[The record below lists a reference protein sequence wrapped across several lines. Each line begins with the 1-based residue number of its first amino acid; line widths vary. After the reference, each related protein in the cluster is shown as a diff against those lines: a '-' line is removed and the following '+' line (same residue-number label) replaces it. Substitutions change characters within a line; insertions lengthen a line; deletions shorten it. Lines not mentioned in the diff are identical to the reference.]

1 MMLLPAGCSS
11 DATDILDV
19 DKEAESPTAKN
30 IIPLNI
36 PAPDYCTEPT
46 NIADSKGLALTSFS
60 TRNFAGSGQCAACHQ
75 NLVDNSGSDVSIASD
90 WRSTMMANAA
100 IDPLWQAKVS
110 SEIVRNPGLK
120 AVIEGKCAT
129 CHMPMARTQALASNV
144 PVGIFDGAFLNP
156 GDSLHTAAMDGVS
169 CTLCHQIQDK
179 SLGEHES
186 FSGGYIVDTAAVSPN
201 RLIYGPF
208 PDSQQ
213 TQMRNRVGYIPVMG
227 EQTKDSGHCATCHTL
242 YTPYV
247 NSQGEVAGE
256 FPEQTPYLEW
266 EASGYGDGTGDDKAC
281 QDCHMPVADGPVVL
295 STMPRRLPAREPF
308 AKHYF
313 VGGNSFMLE
322 ILKANAGELN
332 LTAATSQLDTTI
344 ERTKSQLSDNTASI
358 SLVSAEKQG
367 ETLKLNVL
375 LNNEVGHKLP
385 TGFPSR
391 RVWIHITVRDASGQ
405 MIFESGKP
413 DSDGSIIGN
422 DADFDAAK
430 FEPHYNTISSSE
442 QVQIYEAIMQDTDER
457 VTYTLLRAAS
467 YVKDNRMLPQGFDKS
482 NVNQDIA
489 VYGNALRD
497 DNFKSGEDKVNYL
510 IPITGSEG
518 HFEVRLAILYQPASY
533 RFLNDLSVDDTAEI
547 QRLSDF
553 LGQGCKMPEVISF
566 AAYQIP

>member
-1 MMLLPAGCSS
+1 
-11 DATDILDV
+11 
-19 DKEAESPTAKN
+19 
-30 IIPLNI
+30 
-36 PAPDYCTEPT
+36 
-46 NIADSKGLALTSFS
+46 
-60 TRNFAGSGQCAACHQ
+60 
-75 NLVDNSGSDVSIASD
+75 
-90 WRSTMMANAA
+90 
-100 IDPLWQAKVS
+100 
-110 SEIVRNPGLK
+110 
-120 AVIEGKCAT
+120 
-129 CHMPMARTQALASNV
+129 
-144 PVGIFDGAFLNP
+144 
-156 GDSLHTAAMDGVS
+156 
-169 CTLCHQIQDK
+169 
-179 SLGEHES
+179 
-186 FSGGYIVDTAAVSPN
+186 
-201 RLIYGPF
+201 
-208 PDSQQ
+208 
-213 TQMRNRVGYIPVMG
+213 
-227 EQTKDSGHCATCHTL
+227 
-242 YTPYV
+242 
-247 NSQGEVAGE
+247 VAGE

-266 EASGYGDGTGDDKAC
+266 ESSQYGDGTGDDKSC
-281 QDCHMPVADGPVVL
+281 QDCHMPVADGPVVI